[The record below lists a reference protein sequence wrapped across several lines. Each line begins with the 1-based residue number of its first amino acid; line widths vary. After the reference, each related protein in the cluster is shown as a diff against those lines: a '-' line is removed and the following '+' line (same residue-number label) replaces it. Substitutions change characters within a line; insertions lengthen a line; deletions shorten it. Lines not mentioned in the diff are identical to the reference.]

1 MLLAAIGLAFAVEG
15 MWEPAQLPSQAVGLA
30 RAGFKGNAVM
40 LSRLDSAPLGAVVSL
55 GGCTASFVSP
65 DGLLVTNHH
74 CVTGYLQQATRDGEN
89 LVDSGFLARTRSEE
103 RSVGQSGRVYVTTA
117 IEDVTQQVVGRFP
130 KKVKD
135 ARRAELIEER
145 TKSLVASCEKPGG
158 VRCRVVSFYDGA
170 VYRRIT
176 QRELRDLRLV
186 MAPPDSVGS
195 YGDEVDNW
203 QWPRHSGDFA
213 FVRAYVA
220 PDGSFAP
227 YAVENVP
234 YTPPMHLR
242 VAKRGPQPG
251 EFVMVAGY
259 PGSTDRWRTALEMER
274 AETRDMPRDVEE
286 LKAVLE
292 VYAAVAAA
300 DPKAAV
306 TLEPARLGASNVLLN
321 LEGTLEGYRRGDVVG
336 RARAREAGLID
347 WISAD
352 PSRAHYR
359 TTLEELR
366 ALVRAGDGTYERD
379 FLLDR
384 LRAASPTLHAAE
396 TLVEWA
402 GEQRKKDAKR
412 RAGFQARDR
421 ARLHDRMVDLGRRLE
436 PASERR
442 LVTRT
447 LGQLAARADCPPE
460 LKAWLGLGAG
470 KDPGTQVAAAVERLF
485 ASPVLAREEV
495 RLRLLDLSLSKFP
508 MDDGFLSLARALA
521 PVRAVQRKESRA
533 REGAA
538 ARLRPALVEAER
550 AFDPGR
556 AYPDANGTLRVT
568 FGTLQGYAPRDGVY
582 HTPQTTLEGVAAKAG
597 PWPFDAPTAL
607 LDAIKARRYGPYAD
621 AVLGSVPVN
630 YLSDLDITGGNS
642 GSPTLNAAGE
652 LVGLAFDGNIEGV
665 ASDWFF
671 DARVARSI
679 HVDSRYVL
687 WYLDAV
693 ADADALLRELG
704 RTPAF

>member
-1 MLLAAIGLAFAVEG
+1 MLLATIGLAFAVEG
-15 MWEPAQLPSQAVGLA
+15 MWEPSQLPSQAVGLA

-40 LSRLDSAPLGAVVSL
+40 LSRLDAAPLGAVVSL

-74 CVTGYLQQATRDGEN
+74 CVTGYLQQATREGEN
-89 LVDSGFLARTRSEE
+89 LVDTGFLARTRSEE
-103 RSVGQSGRVYVTTA
+103 RSVGQSGRVYVTTD
-117 IEDVTQQVVGRFP
+117 IEDVTEQVVGRFP
-130 KKVKD
+130 KKLKD

-145 TKSLVASCEKPGG
+145 TKALVAACEKPGG
-158 VRCRVVSFYDGA
+158 VRCRVVSFYEGA

-195 YGDEVDNW
+195 YGDEIDNW
-203 QWPRHSGDFA
+203 QWPRHAGDFA

-220 PDGSFAP
+220 PDGAFAP

-234 YTPPMHLR
+234 YAPPMHLR
-242 VAKRGPQPG
+242 MAKRGPQPG

-274 AETRDMPRDVEE
+274 AETIDIPRDVAE

-306 TLEPARLGASNVLLN
+306 VLEPARLGVSNTLLN
-321 LEGTLEGYRRGDVVG
+321 LEGTLAGYRRGDIVG
-336 RARAREAGLID
+336 RARAREAGFID
-347 WISAD
+347 WMSAD
-352 PSRAHYR
+352 PARAPYR
-359 TTLEELR
+359 TNLEELR
-366 ALVRAGDGTYERD
+366 ALVRAGDGTRDRD
-379 FLLDR
+379 FLLEM
-384 LRAASPTLHAAE
+384 LRGTSPTLHAAE

-402 GEQRKKDAKR
+402 AEQKKKDAKR
-412 RAGFQARDR
+412 RPGFQARDR
-421 ARLHDRMVDLGRRLE
+421 ARLRDRMVDLGRRLE

-442 LVTRT
+442 LVARY
-447 LGQLAARADCPPE
+447 LGQLAARADCPEE
-460 LKAWLGLGAG
+460 LKTWLGLGAG
-470 KDPGTQVAAAVERLF
+470 RDPSRQVAAAVDRLF
-485 ASPVLAREEV
+485 AEPVLAREEV

-508 MDDGFLSLARALA
+508 TEDGFVSLARALA
-521 PVRAVQRKESRA
+521 PVRAAQREEARV

-538 ARLRPALVEAER
+538 SRLRPALVEAER

-568 FGTLQGYAPRDGVY
+568 YGTLQGYAPRDGVY

-597 PWPFDAPTAL
+597 PWPFDAPQPL
-607 LDAIKARRYGPYAD
+607 LDAVKARRHGPYAD
-621 AVLGSVPVN
+621 LLLGSVPVN
-630 YLSDLDITGGNS
+630 FLSDLDITGGNS

-671 DARVARSI
+671 DARVARTI